1 MRLSEIRWYRI
12 EQIWMA
18 VFLLILAVSVSLIIQ
33 RPVPNRKNEVA
44 DNAAALSVN
53 LRPALPDHDIPGGH
67 DFRDIGR
74 PPDSKII
81 WTQKSRL
88 AGLTSN
94 TVKYLSRRTPGEM
107 QIFFT
112 DRLMIQY
119 AIIRDEL
126 VSTDGHGWS
135 GIFADY
141 ANNETVF
148 VFSAS
153 KRIGPPPGGN
163 ENPTEVSVMKVSGD

>member
-1 MRLSEIRWYRI
+1 MRWYQF
-12 EQIWMA
+12 EQIWLA
-18 VFLLILAVSVSLIIQ
+18 VFLLVLAVSVSMVIQ
-33 RPVPNRKNEVA
+33 RGRPSSENE
-44 DNAAALSVN
+44 AAERAASSHVN

-67 DFRDIGR
+67 DFREIGR

-88 AGLTSN
+88 AGLTSV
-94 TVKYLSRRTPGEM
+94 TVKYISRRTPVET
-107 QIFFT
+107 QLFFT
-112 DRLMIQY
+112 DKLMMRY
-119 AIIRDEL
+119 SIIRDDL
-126 VSTDGHGWS
+126 VSTEGYGWS

-141 ANNETVF
+141 ENNETMF